1 MSAISRAMYRLQSS
15 LLPGV
20 MGIRGVVAPSR
31 NLTRSSV
38 VMCSNAGHG
47 RRPQLPSST
56 LCSCGCGIHGMHT
69 RGDRELVE
77 FLQEEI
83 VAEKKTMAS
92 GIPSH
97 LDDFKISVND
107 AEVILT
113 KNFHDEVIT
122 INLNVN
128 HTVDTEAPA
137 ELSQDQSE
145 GELKSRPSFE
155 VDIKVGSKTLSFTCS
170 YTGPSDI
177 TEGQDQVEDVFG
189 INELTMYEGEWNEEV
204 YCVSGDILDGMMYDL
219 LMNMLEE
226 RGVTNEFAEK
236 LSNICSDY
244 EHSLYVNLLQKVQ
257 DFVKR
262 K

>member
-1 MSAISRAMYRLQSS
+1 MSMNIFSRALCRLQPRS
-15 LLPGV
+15 LSGLRVNGTLT
-20 MGIRGVVAPSR
+20 PSR
-31 NLTRSSV
+31 AITRSLV
-38 VMCSNAGHG
+38 VLSSN
-47 RRPQLPSST
+47 RNERNVPSST

-83 VAEKKTMAS
+83 VAEKKNQKDN
-92 GIPSH
+92 IPSH
-97 LDDFKISVND
+97 LDDFSIKVRE

-113 KNFHDEVIT
+113 KNFHDEKIT
-122 INLNVN
+122 VTLNVN
-128 HTVDTEAPA
+128 HTVDSDETAEVTVDQPDEAV
-137 ELSQDQSE
+137 
-145 GELKSRPSFE
+145 LKSRPSFE
-155 VDIKVGSKTLSFTCS
+155 VDIQVGPKVMSFTCS
-170 YTGPSDI
+170 YTTPGDVV
-177 TEGQDQVEDVFG
+177 EGQDHIEDVFG
-189 INELTMYEGEWNEEV
+189 INELTMYEGEWTEDT

-226 RGVTNEFAEK
+226 RGITSEFAEK

-244 EHSLYVNLLQKVQ
+244 EHTLYTSLLQQVQ